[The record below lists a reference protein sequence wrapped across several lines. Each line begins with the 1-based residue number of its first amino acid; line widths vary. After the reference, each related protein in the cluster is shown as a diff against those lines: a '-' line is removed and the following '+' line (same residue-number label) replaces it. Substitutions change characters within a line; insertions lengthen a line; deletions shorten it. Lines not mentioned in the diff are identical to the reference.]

1 MAHAEACL
9 HAGAELIRKAGRR
22 VGYASPVGVYARPV
36 SELIRKAGRRVEAS
50 LHAGA
55 ELIRKAGRRVGDFSS
70 EVLLGEKGLVSSRTS
85 RFRQV

>member
-9 HAGAELIRKAGRR
+9 HAGAELIRKAGRH
-22 VGYASPVGVYARPV
+22 VGYARPV
-36 SELIRKAGRRVEAS
+36 VVCARPVGELIRKAGRCVEAS

-70 EVLLGEKGLVSSRTS
+70 EVLLGDRGLVSSRK
-85 RFRQV
+85 